1 MWDKPKTVTWDLAE
15 AASEGAPEEEMF
27 RTARSIDST
36 LHSLLAGAAI
46 AAGLTVAGGA
56 IVGCGGDENDPLT
69 HVKRLSDAT
78 TRVPAVSRLIQFFED
93 AMTKDN
99 KNREGPNVKPV
110 LDKIVEPLSQQC
122 VAADNPLD
130 EKTLSKV
137 VKFLSDARDPRGAPC
152 LIKTLKDYKPDSTE
166 EDVRVAARGV
176 AAMKAKDAA
185 GPLFDA
191 FSKLR
196 PSKPKGA
203 LIYRDINEAVVEM
216 SDPSWEAQ
224 CITMTAK
231 PIADKKD
238 MNVYN
243 DESFW
248 QLTCSQVLGN
258 LKSEKAVPNLI
269 KIMLSPLKAQ
279 AQSTAINALIKIGKP
294 AIGPTLALLKGESA
308 DLVEYSKL
316 ETLKVSAG
324 PDGKVPE
331 AAQKEAA
338 KSYFLPAAVILGS
351 IGREDA
357 VAPMIEAIGKTDDA
371 GKVIIARELLKLPIS
386 PASLKAVQDVFEK
399 TSLTLTIPPGMGGR
413 GALLE
418 QLGYTFDSSL
428 VPWIVKD
435 ALGQKGEDAD
445 LEEARGNAYVLVL
458 KLAKPDQV
466 ADIDKLGDLKA
477 SGGSTI
483 GKGYDKEA
491 KAAKELLKTCGDK
504 LDCYMG
510 KLTDPNVHNGDKQFI
525 GIKAAYMVGILGS
538 DAVKPK
544 IVEMIPKITGDAARF
559 VAVQALDHFSP
570 KGDAAVGQKLLDML
584 KEAEDQKNATKA
596 ANYSY
601 FKQFGYRL
609 LARQ

>member
-1 MWDKPKTVTWDLAE
+1 
-15 AASEGAPEEEMF
+15 MF

-36 LHSLLAGAAI
+36 FRSLLAGATV

-56 IVGCGGDENDPLT
+56 IVGCSGDENDPLT
-69 HVKRLSDAT
+69 HVKKLSDAS

-122 VAADNPLD
+122 GTGELD
-130 EKTLSKV
+130 EKTQSKV

-166 EDVRVAARGV
+166 EDVRIAARGV

-196 PSKPKGA
+196 ASKPKA
-203 LIYRDINEAVVEM
+203 APIYRDINEAVVEM

-224 CITMTAK
+224 CITMTSK
-231 PIADKKD
+231 PINDKKD
-238 MNVYN
+238 MNTYN

-248 QLTCSQVLGN
+248 QLTCAQVLGN

-269 KIMLSPLKAQ
+269 KIMLSPLKVQ

-294 AIGPTLALLKGESA
+294 AVAPSLALLKGENA
-308 DLVEYSKL
+308 DLVEYAKL
-316 ETLKVSAG
+316 EAMKVSAG

-338 KSYFLPAAVILGS
+338 KAYFLTSAIILGS

-357 VAPMIEAIGKTDDA
+357 VAPMLEAIPKADDP
-371 GKVIIARELLKLPIS
+371 GKVILARELLKLPLS
-386 PASLKAVQDVFEK
+386 ATSVQAAQDVFAK
-399 TSLTLTIPPGMGGR
+399 TSLTLTIPPGLGGR
-413 GALLE
+413 AALLD
-418 QLGYTFDSSL
+418 QMLYTFDSNM
-428 VPWIVKD
+428 VPWLVKD
-435 ALGQKGEDAD
+435 TLGQKGSDED
-445 LEEARGNAYVLVL
+445 LEEVRANAYVFAL
-458 KLAKPDQV
+458 KLAKADQMAEV
-466 ADIDKLGDLKA
+466 DKLGALKA
-477 SGGSTI
+477 TGGSTI
-483 GKGYDKEA
+483 GKGFEKEA
-491 KAAKELLKTCGDK
+491 KAANDLLKECADK

-510 KLTDPNVHNGDKQFI
+510 KLADPNAHNGDKKFM

-538 DAVKPK
+538 DAIKPK
-544 IVEMIPKITGDAARF
+544 LIELIPKITGDDARF
-559 VAVQALDHFSP
+559 VVVQSIDHFSP
-570 KGDAAVGQKLLDML
+570 KGDAATGEKLVAML
-584 KEAEDQKNATKA
+584 KEAEDQKNATKK

-601 FKQFGYRL
+601 FRQFGFRL
-609 LARQ
+609 IARQ

>member
-1 MWDKPKTVTWDLAE
+1 
-15 AASEGAPEEEMF
+15 MF

-36 LHSLLAGAAI
+36 LRSLLAGAAV
-46 AAGLTVAGGA
+46 AAGLTVATGA

-69 HVKRLSDAT
+69 HVKRLSDAS

-99 KNREGPNVKPV
+99 KDRKGPNVQPV
-110 LDKIVEPLSQQC
+110 LDKIVEPLSQLC
-122 VAADNPLD
+122 VAGDLD
-130 EKTLSKV
+130 EKTQSKV
-137 VKFLSDARDPRGAPC
+137 VKFLSDARDARGAPC
-152 LIKTLKDYKPDSTE
+152 LVKTLKDYKPETTD

-196 PSKPKGA
+196 PSKPKGS
-203 LIYRDINEAVVEM
+203 LIYRDVNEAIVEM

-231 PIADKKD
+231 PINDKKD
-238 MNVYN
+238 MNTYK

-248 QLTCSQVLGN
+248 QLTCGQVLGN
-258 LKSEKAVPNLI
+258 LKSEKAVPNLV
-269 KIMLSPLKAQ
+269 KIMLSPLKDQ
-279 AQSTAINALIKIGKP
+279 AQSTAVNALIKIGKP
-294 AIGPTLALLKGESA
+294 AIAPTLALLKGESA

-324 PDGKVPE
+324 PDGKVTE

-357 VAPMIEAIGKTDDA
+357 VAPMIDAIGKADDA
-371 GKVIIARELLKLPIS
+371 GKVIIAREMLKMPIS
-386 PASLKAVQDVFEK
+386 AASMKAVQEVYEK
-399 TSLTLTIPPGMGGR
+399 TSLTATIPPGINGR

-418 QLGYTFDSSL
+418 QLGYSFDSNL
-428 VPWIVKD
+428 VLWIVKD
-435 ALGQKGEDAD
+435 TLGQKGSDED
-445 LEEARGNAYVLVL
+445 LEEIRGNAFVLAL
-458 KLAKPDQV
+458 KLAKPEHI
-466 ADIDKLGDLKA
+466 ADIDKLGALKA
-477 SGGSTI
+477 TGGSTI
-483 GKGYDKEA
+483 GKGYEKEA
-491 KAAKELLKTCGDK
+491 KAAKDLLNECADK
-504 LDCYMG
+504 LDCYLG
-510 KLTDPNVHNGDKQFI
+510 KLTDPNVHVGDKQFI
-525 GIKAAYMVGILGS
+525 GIKAAYMVGILGTE
-538 DAVKPK
+538 AIKPK
-544 IVEMIPKITGDAARF
+544 LVELIPKITGDAARF
-559 VAVQALDHFSP
+559 VVVQSIDHFSP
-570 KGDAAVGQKLLDML
+570 KGDAVVGQKLLDML
-584 KEAEDQKNATKA
+584 KEAEDQKNASKA
-596 ANYSY
+596 ASYSY